1 MYLISE
7 KGLCKVL
14 KASRGRGY
22 EIIPDGRNITINGI
36 HWAIQSETP
45 ELPVKAALQ
54 IVEDAGY
61 LPVEA
66 MRVQAG
72 TPNQLIIPEAAMTR
86 TAFFK
91 LDTAEVRGMKKIP
104 VIFKEHWQLYQTDT
118 GKVYAFD
125 TALLE
130 MVDFGATEP
139 GTVMRDNGTAGIW
152 YYDAQAVYIAP
163 GHFSAEDTEK
173 LVHIAALDWE
183 RQQSH
188 DDPVENMS
196 LFDEHPATSED
207 DQEEAAT
214 AHDAPSNEEDKEP
227 GGADEEPGEAAGD
240 GTQA

>member
-14 KASRGRGY
+14 KASRGIGY
-22 EIIPDGRNITINGI
+22 EIIPDGRDITINGI
-36 HWAIQSETP
+36 HWAIQSATP

-72 TPNQLIIPEAAMTR
+72 TPNQLIIPEAALMR
-86 TAFFK
+86 TDFFK
-91 LDTAEVRGMKKIP
+91 LDAGEVREMKKIP
-104 VIFKEHWQLYQTDT
+104 VIFKDHWQLYQTDT
-118 GKVYAFD
+118 GDVYAFD
-125 TALLE
+125 TAILE
-130 MVDFGATEP
+130 MVDFVATEP
-139 GTVMRDNGTAGIW
+139 GVAIRASGNAGIW

-173 LVHIAALDWE
+173 LVHIAAMDWE
-183 RQQSH
+183 RQQKH

-196 LFDEHPATSED
+196 LFDDPITASED
-207 DQEEAAT
+207 GDEAT
-214 AHDAPSNEEDKEP
+214 MEP
-227 GGADEEPGEAAGD
+227 ADPDGGNNDTD
-240 GTQA
+240 SGTPAKA